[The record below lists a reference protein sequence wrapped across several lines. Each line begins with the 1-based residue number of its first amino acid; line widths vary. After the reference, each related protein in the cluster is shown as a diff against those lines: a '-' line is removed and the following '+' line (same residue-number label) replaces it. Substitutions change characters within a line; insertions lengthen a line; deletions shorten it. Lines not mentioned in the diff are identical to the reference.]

1 MHLTQ
6 ARLANDRPRPPCR
19 IAGRPVKRDD
29 LCPHPL
35 GRQGKRSRVDEAGG
49 PGLKLPLWVSALS
62 ATLLVQVVSSFAAA
76 AIPLLGPILMLRW
89 GLAPE
94 NIGYVSAV
102 ISAGICW
109 FLACGGPMLDHH
121 GPIRTL
127 QFGLICVAAGLA
139 LLSQPLVSLGLAGAL
154 LVGLGLAPNTPAGS
168 QVLMRTAPTGH
179 RTLVFS
185 IKQAGVPL
193 GGAIAGVAVAPLVL
207 AFGFVGAV
215 SIVVAIV
222 LLCTLLAQ
230 AFQPR
235 LDAEKGPPNRGWPR
249 LFLSPSSLTRSA
261 RVLNAH
267 PALPMLTAMGVS
279 FSITQACITAFT
291 ATYMVTQL
299 GESLTQAG
307 LYMSVLLAASTAAR
321 IFFGWVADR
330 LGSGLVLLSVLA
342 LGAGAAIL
350 LFVWSATASPWT
362 IYGCM
367 ALVGA
372 TSMGWN
378 GVHMAELARASP
390 TALIGDVTS
399 GASLFGFVGSICG
412 PLAFA
417 MIASRT
423 GSLTWPFVLVAGQ
436 LIVFGTFALVI
447 GQVTRRSPK

>member
-1 MHLTQ
+1 M
-6 ARLANDRPRPPCR
+6 
-19 IAGRPVKRDD
+19 
-29 LCPHPL
+29 
-35 GRQGKRSRVDEAGG
+35 
-49 PGLKLPLWVSALS
+49 S

-76 AIPLLGPILMLRW
+76 AIPLLGPILTLRW

-94 NIGYVSAV
+94 DIGYVSAV
-102 ISAGICW
+102 VSVGICW

-127 QFGLICVAAGLA
+127 QFGLVFVAAGLA
-139 LLSQPLVSLGLAGAL
+139 LLSQPIVSLGLAGAL

-179 RTLVFS
+179 RTLIFS

-193 GGAIAGVAVAPLVL
+193 GGAIAGIAVAPLVL

-215 SIVVAIV
+215 SALVAIV
-222 LLCTLLAQ
+222 LVCAVLVQ

-235 LDAEKGPPNRGWPR
+235 LDAERGPRNRGWPR

-261 RVLNAH
+261 RIINAH
-267 PALPMLTAMGVS
+267 PGLPMLTAMGVS

-291 ATYMVTQL
+291 ATYMVIQH
-299 GESLTQAG
+299 GQSLAQAG
-307 LYMSVLLAASTAAR
+307 LYMSVLLATSTVAR
-321 IFFGWVADR
+321 IFFGWLADR
-330 LGSGLVLLSVLA
+330 LGSGLLLLSVLA
-342 LGAGAAIL
+342 LAAGSAIL
-350 LFVWSATASPWT
+350 LLVWSAAASHWLV
-362 IYGCM
+362 YGCM

-390 TALIGDVTS
+390 PAIIGDVTS
-399 GASLFGFVGSICG
+399 SASLFGFIGSICG

-417 MIASRT
+417 MIASKT
-423 GSLTWPFVLVAGQ
+423 GSFTWPFVLVAGQ
-436 LIVFGTFALVI
+436 LIIFGVFALAMV
-447 GQVTRRSPK
+447 QLARRSHQ